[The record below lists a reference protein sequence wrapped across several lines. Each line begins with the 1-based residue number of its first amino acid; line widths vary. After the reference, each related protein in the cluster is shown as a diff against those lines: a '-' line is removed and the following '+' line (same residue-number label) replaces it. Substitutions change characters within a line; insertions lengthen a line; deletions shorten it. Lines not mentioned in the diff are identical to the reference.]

1 MKTPLLFGGVLAL
14 SLATAGC
21 SGTDGAADNGQ
32 KNLDLAT
39 WWSQKSELDAIDA
52 VIAMNH
58 AKHPDVNITVLT
70 AKSLQAL
77 GSDVQSRL
85 ALGTPPTA
93 FQANLGGN
101 AQQWKE
107 SALPLNGRA
116 KRWGAD
122 AFQSSILDRVSVGS
136 DIIAVPLALT
146 RQNNAYYNLKVL
158 SSLGLDIPKGRDE
171 LETWLA
177 ALADK
182 GYTHPL
188 CLGDAF
194 NWVSAHALFED
205 IVPAYMGAEHAQ
217 KFWSGQLSADDQLF
231 GEALDYAASLN
242 AYWNT
247 DFISIDWV
255 PGLERLMEDRDPSEQ
270 CLLTPMGDWGGAV
283 LSGDYVVDQD
293 FAQRSW
299 PGAEDL
305 WVIAGDA
312 FVTTQGVKY
321 EDEALDFFDTL
332 ASEEGQI
339 AFNSV
344 KGSVPARTLSA
355 EQRSQFGPL
364 TQANM
369 VDLSNA
375 TALPAFKVIGSS
387 TFPWDDLS
395 RLTHDFLLVGDKQP
409 IIDFIAKNYDRLAP

>member
-1 MKTPLLFGGVLAL
+1 MKTPLLLGGLLTL
-14 SLATAGC
+14 SLASAGC
-21 SGTDGAADNGQ
+21 SGTDGAADTGQ
-32 KNLDLAT
+32 RNLDLST

-52 VIAMNH
+52 VIAVNH

-70 AKSLQAL
+70 AKSQQAMV
-77 GSDVQSRL
+77 SDVQSRL
-85 ALGTPPTA
+85 VDGTPPAA

-101 AQQWKE
+101 ALQWWE

-116 KRWGAD
+116 KGWAS
-122 AFQSSILDRVSVGS
+122 AFQASILERVSVGH
-136 DIIAVPLALT
+136 DLIGVPLALT

-158 SSLGLDIPKGRDE
+158 SSLGLDIPKGRDQFE
-171 LETWLA
+171 SWLA
-177 ALADK
+177 ALAAQ

-188 CLGDAF
+188 CFGDQF
-194 NWVSAHALFED
+194 NWISAHALFED

-247 DFISIDWV
+247 DFNDIDWV
-255 PGLERLMEDRDPSEQ
+255 PGLQRLMEDRDPSEQ
-270 CLLTPMGDWGGAV
+270 CLLAPMGDWGGPV
-283 LSGDYVVDQD
+283 LAEDYVVDQD

-305 WVIAGDA
+305 FVLAGDA

-321 EDEALDFFDTL
+321 EDDVLDFFDTL
-332 ASEEGQI
+332 ASAEGQI

-355 EQRSQFGPL
+355 AERADFGPL

-369 VDLSNA
+369 ADLASA
-375 TALPAFKVIGSS
+375 TALPAFKVIGPS
-387 TFPWDDLS
+387 TFPWDDLAK
-395 RLTHDFLLVGDKQP
+395 LTHDFILVGDKQP